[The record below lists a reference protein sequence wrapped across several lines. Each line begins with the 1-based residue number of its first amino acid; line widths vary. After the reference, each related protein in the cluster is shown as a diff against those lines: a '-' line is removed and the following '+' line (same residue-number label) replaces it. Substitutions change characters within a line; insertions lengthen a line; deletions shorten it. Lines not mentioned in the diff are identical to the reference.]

1 MEMDVY
7 KNVKGAICLQKMIEK
22 QIKTSIDL
30 YRCGVNNTIYSAF
43 LLNGCSNYVLG
54 LKNGLILTFYDHDD
68 DFIRFKITASD
79 KNIIKGTIQLLFDK
93 PAFAYEDKLL
103 YNDRMELKDLEQI
116 QSKWELVHKLI
127 SPDNILF

>member
-1 MEMDVY
+1 M
-7 KNVKGAICLQKMIEK
+7 L
-22 QIKTSIDL
+22 T
-30 YRCGVNNTIYSAF
+30 
-43 LLNGCSNYVLG
+43 GCSNYVLG